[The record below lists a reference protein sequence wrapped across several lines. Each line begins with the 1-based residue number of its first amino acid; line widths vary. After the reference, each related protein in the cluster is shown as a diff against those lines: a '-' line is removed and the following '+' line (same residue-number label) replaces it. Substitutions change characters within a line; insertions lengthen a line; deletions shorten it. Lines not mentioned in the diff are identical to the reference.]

1 MRLETTVPDH
11 VTREMLSDYIR
22 QALAHWGQNFQE
34 DHPLHRGAT
43 DTVTTCITQI
53 SRRAA

>member
-1 MRLETTVPDH
+1 MRLETTIPDH

-22 QALAHWGQNFQE
+22 QALAHWGQNYRE

-43 DTVTTCITQI
+43 DTTTTSIIQI
-53 SRRAA
+53 SRRPA